1 MQENRIKQV
10 KETNKTVQ
18 DLKMKVEETK
28 KTQTEESWRW
38 KMEGRE
44 QEQQPQETPTEYRRW
59 KAESHV

>member
-1 MQENRIKQV
+1 MNKFLKEIQENRIKQV

-38 KMEGRE
+38 KI
-44 QEQQPQETPTEYRRW
+44 
-59 KAESHV
+59 